1 MVKLVLLNKMQF
13 EIVFPLYRQKID
25 SQPATFEANRNKNE
39 IHLKTI
45 VGLDG
50 YLPPAG

>member
-1 MVKLVLLNKMQF
+1 MQF
-13 EIVFPLYRQKID
+13 EIVYPLYGQKID